1 MLKKIISSSPEEDY
15 APVEE
20 AGADYEETYEAP
32 PAPSAVPMSYP
43 STPAYPETSYSSS
56 PSQMSKN
63 ILSSDVQIKG
73 SVVFG
78 DELIL
83 DGRVE
88 GEITSDSGHLT
99 VGENASIT
107 GEVNTRAVVVFGK
120 VDGNLTVTERC
131 ELKADAEIVGDIR
144 AGTLSIEEGAAFM
157 GQSSVGS
164 AAVAKAQKA
173 AGSGSGGGN
182 AASKGSG
189 NASKSGSGNAPR
201 SGSGNAKSGSGGAAA
216 KAS

>member
-15 APVEE
+15 APAED
-20 AGADYEETYEAP
+20 ASANLEETYQAPVAEP
-32 PAPSAVPMSYP
+32 PAPAYD
-43 STPAYPETSYSSS
+43 STPAYPETAYSSS

-63 ILSSDVQIKG
+63 ILSNDVHIKG
-73 SVVFG
+73 SLKFG
-78 DELIL
+78 DELVL
-83 DGRVE
+83 DGSVE
-88 GEITSDSGHLT
+88 GEINSEAGHLT
-99 VGENASIT
+99 VGENASIK

-164 AAVAKAQKA
+164 AAVAKARGQS
-173 AGSGSGGGN
+173 GGSGGGN
-182 AASKGSG
+182 KPA
-189 NASKSGSGNAPR
+189 SGS
-201 SGSGNAKSGSGGAAA
+201 SSGGGTAK

>member
-15 APVEE
+15 APAEDAS
-20 AGADYEETYEAP
+20 AGLEETYQTPVAEP
-32 PAPSAVPMSYP
+32 PAPAAAAYD
-43 STPAYPETSYSSS
+43 STPAYPETAYSSS

-63 ILSSDVQIKG
+63 ILSNDVHIKG
-73 SVVFG
+73 SVKFG
-78 DELIL
+78 DELVL
-83 DGRVE
+83 DGSVE
-88 GEITSDSGHLT
+88 GEINSEAGHLT
-99 VGENASIT
+99 VGENASIK

-164 AAVAKAQKA
+164 AAVAKARSQ
-173 AGSGSGGGN
+173 GSGGG
-182 AASKGSG
+182 SG
-189 NASKSGSGNAPR
+189 KAP
-201 SGSGNAKSGSGGAAA
+201 SSSGGATAK